1 MNLSCAGGSEPVSA
15 IQAAIIEDLGDPK
28 GPQLGRGAT
37 GHSLPPRARL
47 GSELMGLAFMRSFH
61 GDPDQ
66 RAWETCTDPMKMM
79 YALAMVGEAAPIRVI
94 TKGIER
100 FIATTRTALRGSWEA
115 AQVLHGFDELLGAS
129 TSIKEVAEAAIVARG
144 FLDQHQA
151 GAILAHDIYLVLPVA
166 PHRFS
171 EEPLEDEEMVRRLGT
186 LTARLQL
193 PEQRWLEELGLQV
206 LRKAEPLTPS
216 QRNRVDSL
224 LRSRGAWK
232 VFTQT
237 W

>member
-1 MNLSCAGGSEPVSA
+1 MSA
-15 IQAAIIEDLGDPK
+15 IQAAIIEDLADPK
-28 GPQLGRGAT
+28 GPQMGKGAT
-37 GHSLPPRARL
+37 GYGLPPRVRL
-47 GSELMGLAFMRSFH
+47 GSELVGLAFMRSFH

-79 YALAMVGEAAPIRVI
+79 YALAMVGEEAPIRVI

-100 FIATTRTALRGSWEA
+100 FIDTTRKALQDAGSWDA
-115 AQVLHGFDELLGAS
+115 AQVLRGFDELLGVS

-171 EEPLEDEEMVRRLGT
+171 EERLEDEELVRRLGT
-186 LTARLQL
+186 LTARLEP

-206 LRKAEPLTPS
+206 LRKTEPLTPS
-216 QRNRVDSL
+216 QRTRVDSL